1 MITNSCCIRLLISR
15 DFQKGERMP
24 LDRLTESYCSE
35 CTSLVLATN
44 SSFKETKLSQ
54 ALRKHNSWV
63 KCWAIKV

>member
-24 LDRLTESYCSE
+24 LDRLMESYCSE

-44 SSFKETKLSQ
+44 SNFKEMKLSQ
-54 ALRKHNSWV
+54 ALRKHYSWV
-63 KCWAIKV
+63 KCWAMKV